1 MARGIV
7 AMEVLCRLDY
17 LQAEV
22 VEEEEE
28 EEDG

>member
-1 MARGIV
+1 
-7 AMEVLCRLDY
+7 MEVLCRLDY

>member
-1 MARGIV
+1 
-7 AMEVLCRLDY
+7 MEVLCRLDY

-28 EEDG
+28 EEEG